1 MIMGLTWEISSAGHD
16 VWTLDRS
23 SKLVMRV
30 RFPSPALLYRPR
42 SGHVSRA
49 GLLSTPGARTGFVPH
64 TCHTRTLSRVTLAA
78 FLLLVR
84 CFRGFLPYLAD
95 QRSECLRDRPVPVSR
110 GVLVDHRRP
119 NAGVTEPG
127 HQLFEGP
134 HAARRAKQCPGS

>member
-1 MIMGLTWEISSAGHD
+1 MLF
-16 VWTLDRS
+16 R

-30 RFPSPALLYRPR
+30 RFPSPALWYRPR
-42 SGHVSRA
+42 SGHVSRM
-49 GLLSTPGARTGFVPH
+49 GLLSAPGARTGFVPH

-78 FLLLVR
+78 FLPLVR

-127 HQLFEGP
+127 HQLFEGRAGRGRER
-134 HAARRAKQCPGS
+134 AARVPEIVKMQIR